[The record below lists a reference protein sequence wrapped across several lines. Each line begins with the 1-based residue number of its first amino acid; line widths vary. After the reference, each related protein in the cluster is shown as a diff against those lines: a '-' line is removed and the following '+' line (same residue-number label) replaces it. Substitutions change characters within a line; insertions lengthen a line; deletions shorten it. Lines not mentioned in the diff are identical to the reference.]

1 MKWNSRFRCTLI
13 CFGFIALFSVFSFRL
28 VYLQMIKHDEYAGLA
43 AEKHVRKDLIHAER
57 GTILDANNEVLAR
70 NVPMRRVVAD
80 ATHLNEPGAT
90 IRLLSEALKIPA
102 SELSEKLNVKRAYVV
117 LQREVPEAEAVA
129 LKARLDA
136 QNLRGITL
144 EDEPNRIA
152 TRRVVGN
159 PTQMNEPDATI
170 RLLSEAL
177 KIPASELSE
186 KLKRAYIVLQ
196 HEVPEAEAVAL
207 KARLDAQNLRGIT
220 FEYEPK
226 RIYPNGPML
235 CHVIGFTDSDYHGIQ
250 GVEASMEEYL
260 HGQDGYRYIEHDRKN
275 REIVLYR
282 GQERAARNGYQVHLT
297 IDLNLQN
304 IVENEI
310 DAAMREFRPKKA
322 TIILMRPQT
331 GEVLAMANRPNF
343 DLNERSETKPE
354 EMKNRAIIDMMEPGS
369 TFKIVSVAAA
379 LNEHKVQPDSTIFC
393 ENGVFSFGGSKLH
406 DHRPYGELSVQDI
419 LVKSSNIGAAKLA
432 LVVGEQKFYEYM
444 RRFGFGERTGIE
456 LPGEINGLMRP
467 PQSWT
472 KISITRKA
480 MGHEVGV
487 TPLQM
492 TVAMATIAN
501 GGKLMTPRIV
511 KSITTEDGKTIS
523 ALQPTA
529 LRQVISEQ
537 TARQIGKA
545 LRGVVSDRG
554 TAAAAAVPGFTIAGK
569 TGTAERVDPK
579 GGYERDRFVV
589 SFIGYVPADHPEFV
603 GLVVLDDAQT
613 TPELNY
619 GGLVAGP
626 IFSRV
631 AEKAARYLDLEPQ
644 EEVRKALPVERVAL
658 TNAAHH

>member
-1 MKWNSRFRCTLI
+1 MKWNSRLRCTLI

-43 AEKHVRKDLIHAER
+43 AAKHVYKQPIYAER
-57 GTILDANNEVLAR
+57 GTILDANNEVLAH
-70 NVPMRRVVAD
+70 NVPMQTVVAD
-80 ATHLNEPGAT
+80 ATRLNDADAT
-90 IRLLSEALKIPA
+90 ILLVSQELKIPA
-102 SELSEKLNVKRAYVV
+102 NELAQKLHGDRRYIV
-117 LQREVPEAEAVA
+117 LQREVPEALAMS
-129 LKARLDA
+129 LKAKLA
-136 QNLRGITL
+136 EQNLRGIYFDHDST
-144 EDEPNRIA
+144 
-152 TRRVVGN
+152 
-159 PTQMNEPDATI
+159 
-170 RLLSEAL
+170 
-177 KIPASELSE
+177 
-186 KLKRAYIVLQ
+186 
-196 HEVPEAEAVAL
+196 
-207 KARLDAQNLRGIT
+207 
-220 FEYEPK
+220 
-226 RIYPNGPML
+226 RIYPNGSML
-235 CHVIGFTDSDYHGIQ
+235 CHVIGFTDFEHHGIQ

-260 HGQDGYRYIEHDRKN
+260 HGQDGYRYIEHDPTG

-282 GQERAARNGYQVHLT
+282 GQERASRNGYQVHLT

-343 DLNERSETKPE
+343 DLNERSEAKPE
-354 EMKNRAIIDMMEPGS
+354 EMKNRAITDMMEPGS

-393 ENGVFSFGGSKLH
+393 ENGVFNFGGSKLH
-406 DHRPYGELSVQDI
+406 DHKPYGELSVQDI

-432 LVVGEQKFYEYM
+432 IGLGEQKFYEYI

-456 LPGEINGLMRP
+456 LPGEINGLIRP
-467 PQSWT
+467 PQAWSR
-472 KISITRKA
+472 ISITRMP

-492 TVAMATIAN
+492 TSAMATIAN

-523 ALQPTA
+523 TLAPIE
-529 LRQVISEQ
+529 LRQVISPQ
-537 TARQIGKA
+537 TARQIGNA

-554 TAAAAAVPGFTIAGK
+554 TAAAAAVPGFIIAGK

-589 SFIGYVPADHPEFV
+589 SFIGYLPADRPEFV

-626 IFSRV
+626 IFSRI
-631 AEKAARYLDLEPQ
+631 AEKAARYLDLEPH
-644 EEVRKALPVERVAL
+644 EEIRKALPVERVAL
-658 TNAAHH
+658 TNASRR